1 MKKNKLFLLL
11 GATLILTSCGGVKYT
26 ELTKGSA
33 EYDEAV
39 AMISEKVQTPTD
51 YKSAGFTVSI
61 SGMTAAYGLSQKMDL
76 DMAFEVAMNDDS
88 IQGYISM
95 ENEGNYL
102 YLFVIQNSE
111 KTILAI
117 DGAAEVITAVDS
129 EGNYDTEMVRINK
142 VKIETAADQ
151 VKYADNPTVEEDAY
165 YNIIQAAGGFI
176 DIEGLLNADTYTKL
190 EVGEDGSYRITYN
203 ASLASPVTMEGETI
217 VTVNPNGTLDSYRSS
232 LTGDY
237 TSDGVTSVKTEQK
250 TQADFYYNQVRHNVN
265 LLTYQQEDDYEKVL
279 EDLLKIV
286 VGISGS
292 IIL

>member
-1 MKKNKLFLLL
+1 M
-11 GATLILTSCGGVKYT
+11 
-26 ELTKGSA
+26 
-33 EYDEAV
+33 
-39 AMISEKVQTPTD
+39 
-51 YKSAGFTVSI
+51 
-61 SGMTAAYGLSQKMDL
+61 
-76 DMAFEVAMNDDS
+76 
-88 IQGYISM
+88 
-95 ENEGNYL
+95 

-142 VKIETAADQ
+142 VKIENQ
-151 VKYADNPTVEEDAY
+151 VKSANNPTVEEDAY
-165 YNIIQAAGGFI
+165 YNIIQAASGFI
-176 DIEGLLNADTYTKL
+176 DIEGLLNAETYTKL

-203 ASLASPVTMEGETI
+203 ASLASSVTMEGETI
-217 VTVNPNGTLDSYRSS
+217 VTINPNGTLDSYRSS

>member
-39 AMISEKVQTPTD
+39 AMISQKVQTPSD
-51 YKSAGFTVSI
+51 CKAAGFTAAI
-61 SGMTAAYGLSQKMDL
+61 SGMIAAYGISQKIDL
-76 DMAFEVAMNDDS
+76 DMDIEVAVNDDS
-88 IQGYISM
+88 TQIYISM

-102 YLFVIQNSE
+102 YLFSIIDSE

-142 VKIETAADQ
+142 VKIETASDQ
-151 VKYADNPTVEEDAY
+151 VKYADNPAVERDAY
-165 YNIIQAAGGFI
+165 YSIMQAASGFI
-176 DIEGLLNADTYTKL
+176 DIEGLLSAEAYTKL

-203 ASLASPVTMEGETI
+203 ASLTSPVSMEGETI
-217 VTVNPNGTLDSYRSS
+217 VTINSTGTLDSYRSS

-237 TSDGVTSVKTEQK
+237 TSDGVTSVKTKQK
-250 TQADFYYNQVRHNVN
+250 TQVDFYYNQVRHNVN
-265 LLTYQQEDDYEKVL
+265 LLTYQESDDYEKLL
-279 EDLLKIV
+279 EDLLKIII
-286 VGISGS
+286 GISGS
-292 IIL
+292 IFL

>member
-26 ELTKGSA
+26 ELTKGAA

-39 AMISEKVQTPTD
+39 AMISQKVQTPTD

-111 KTILAI
+111 K
-117 DGAAEVITAVDS
+117 
-129 EGNYDTEMVRINK
+129 
-142 VKIETAADQ
+142 
-151 VKYADNPTVEEDAY
+151 
-165 YNIIQAAGGFI
+165 
-176 DIEGLLNADTYTKL
+176 
-190 EVGEDGSYRITYN
+190 
-203 ASLASPVTMEGETI
+203 
-217 VTVNPNGTLDSYRSS
+217 VNPAIMDYARS
-232 LTGDY
+232 LNIPVVDY
-237 TSDGVTSVKTEQK
+237 
-250 TQADFYYNQVRHNVN
+250 QADENEYAEACNTLY
-265 LLTYQQEDDYEKVL
+265 D
-279 EDLLKIV
+279 KIWEEAE
-286 VGISGS
+286 
-292 IIL
+292 

>member
-39 AMISEKVQTPTD
+39 AMISQKVQTPTD

-61 SGMTAAYGLSQKMDL
+61 SGMTAAYGLSQKMNL

-88 IQGYISM
+88 NQGYISM

-142 VKIETAADQ
+142 VKIENQ
-151 VKYADNPTVEEDAY
+151 VKSANNPTDEGDAY
-165 YNIIQAAGGFI
+165 YNIMQISGGFV
-176 DIEGLLNADTYTKL
+176 DIEDLLNAETYTKL

-217 VTVNPNGTLDSYRSS
+217 VTINPNGTLDSYKSS

>member
-39 AMISEKVQTPTD
+39 AMISQKVQTPAD

-142 VKIETAADQ
+142 VKIENQ
-151 VKYADNPTVEEDAY
+151 VKSANNPTVEEDAY
-165 YNIIQAAGGFI
+165 YNIIQAASGFI
-176 DIEGLLNADTYTKL
+176 DIEGLLNAETYTKL

-203 ASLASPVTMEGETI
+203 ASLASSVTMEGETI
-217 VTVNPNGTLDSYRSS
+217 VTINPNGTQI
-232 LTGDY
+232 
-237 TSDGVTSVKTEQK
+237 VI
-250 TQADFYYNQVRHNVN
+250 
-265 LLTYQQEDDYEKVL
+265 
-279 EDLLKIV
+279 DLP
-286 VGISGS
+286 
-292 IIL
+292 

>member
-1 MKKNKLFLLL
+1 MRRNKLFLLL

-39 AMISEKVQTPTD
+39 AMISQKVQTPAD

-142 VKIETAADQ
+142 VKIENQ
-151 VKYADNPTVEEDAY
+151 VKSANNPTVEEDAY
-165 YNIIQAAGGFI
+165 YNIIQAASGFI
-176 DIEGLLNADTYTKL
+176 DIEGLLNAETYTKL

-203 ASLASPVTMEGETI
+203 ASLASSVTMEGETI
-217 VTVNPNGTLDSYRSS
+217 VTINPNGTLDSYRSS

>member
-39 AMISEKVQTPTD
+39 EMISQKVQTPAD

-142 VKIETAADQ
+142 VKIENQ
-151 VKYADNPTVEEDAY
+151 VKSANNPTVEEDAY
-165 YNIIQAAGGFI
+165 YNIIQAASGFI

-203 ASLASPVTMEGETI
+203 ASLASSVTMEGETI
-217 VTVNPNGTLDSYRSS
+217 VTINPNGTLDSYRSS